1 MDDIYFG
8 RQRLAGCNPTV
19 IKLCTE
25 IPPGLVVVFALLLVI
40 ALSLVYVVKLLTHA
54 CLFL

>member
-1 MDDIYFG
+1 MYFG

-25 IPPGLVVVFALLLVI
+25 IPPGYVGQFVQFPRLV
-40 ALSLVYVVKLLTHA
+40 STLLTNLYFVS
-54 CLFL
+54 LFLGFV